1 MSWNESSA
9 FYGFLVLNTK
19 ANTAAIS
26 AIYMHVE
33 VIFLT
38 FEQFRWL
45 IIFRLIL
52 SVAYRNLAIREWRI
66 SINIYSLL
74 FRFRN

>member
-1 MSWNESSA
+1 
-9 FYGFLVLNTK
+9 
-19 ANTAAIS
+19 
-26 AIYMHVE
+26 MHVE

-66 SINIYSLL
+66 SINIYFL
-74 FRFRN
+74 RIWFRN